1 MNKEKII
8 DELVKK
14 VKIKINEETN
24 EGVFDSVRDSYQG
37 LKGVGRGE
45 GYDYFKYLS
54 SLRRQI
60 QTLKKLDKPNAKIFD
75 NLKNLKQQITNSK
88 MPDDKK
94 NKINRTIDL
103 AFQYFKS
110 YQDALDSV
118 ELLISQKLN

>member
-24 EGVFDSVRDSYQG
+24 EGVFDSVKDSYQG
-37 LKGVGRGE
+37 LKGVWRGE

-60 QTLKKLDKPNAKIFD
+60 QTLKKLDKPNVKIFN

-103 AFQYFKS
+103 SFQYFKS

-118 ELLISQKLN
+118 ELLISQKIN

>member
-1 MNKEKII
+1 MDKKKII
-8 DELVKK
+8 DDLVKK
-14 VKIKINEETN
+14 VKTRINEETN
-24 EGVFDSVRDSYQG
+24 EGVFDSMKDSLTG
-37 LKGVGRGE
+37 LKGVWRGE

-60 QTLKKLDKPNAKIFD
+60 QTLKKLDKPNTKIFD
-75 NLKNLKQQITNSK
+75 NLKKLKQQISGSK

-94 NKINRTIDL
+94 NKINGTIDL

-118 ELLISQKLN
+118 EILITQKIN

>member
-24 EGVFDSVRDSYQG
+24 EGVFDSVKDSYQG
-37 LKGVGRGE
+37 LKGVWRGE

-60 QTLKKLDKPNAKIFD
+60 QTLKKLDKPNAKIFN

-103 AFQYFKS
+103 SFQYFKS

-118 ELLISQKLN
+118 ELLISQKIN